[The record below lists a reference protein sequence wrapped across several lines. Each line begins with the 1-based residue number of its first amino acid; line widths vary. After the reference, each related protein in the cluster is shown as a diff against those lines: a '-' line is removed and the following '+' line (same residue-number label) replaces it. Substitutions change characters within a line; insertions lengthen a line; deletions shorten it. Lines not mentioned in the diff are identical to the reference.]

1 MIHQLN
7 CITSGDLEKSGL
19 RGDFVPLFFIRKNN
33 RTVMNWKRN
42 LVVCLGI
49 DRVMIM
55 MSNQTHLISVSDT
68 QMEILCEGR
77 DVTFQSS

>member
-1 MIHQLN
+1 
-7 CITSGDLEKSGL
+7 
-19 RGDFVPLFFIRKNN
+19 
-33 RTVMNWKRN
+33 MNWKRN

-55 MSNQTHLISVSDT
+55 MSNQAHLISVSDT